1 MSIGTENVLL
11 GVLLELN
18 SILGLLIF
26 LIEEV
31 SDTMLELLV
40 GVVLLDSFW
49 VIIEVISHDE
59 G

>member
-26 LIEEV
+26 IIEEV

>member
-1 MSIGTENVLL
+1 VSIGTENVLL

-26 LIEEV
+26 LMEEV
-31 SDTMLELLV
+31 SDTMLELLE

>member
-26 LIEEV
+26 LMEEV
-31 SDTMLELLV
+31 SDTMLELLE

>member
-1 MSIGTENVLL
+1 VSIGTENVLL

-26 LIEEV
+26 LMEEV
-31 SDTMLELLV
+31 SDTMFELLES
-40 GVVLLDSFW
+40 VVLLDSFW

>member
-1 MSIGTENVLL
+1 VSIGTKNVLL

-26 LIEEV
+26 LMEEV
-31 SDTMLELLV
+31 SDTMLELLE